1 MSAWPCTPYSS
12 QPHKKRPKEWVKLAS
27 SESPDPIVVASPGQ
41 LGQPGSAAL
50 DNSPVVYGLGF
61 FGLSSIGQ
69 ALAGYF
75 LFFYVDV
82 LGLAV
87 ALAAFVNV
95 VYAIWDAVNDP
106 LVGYLSDNTRSRWGR
121 RRPWLLAGLPFYL
134 FLFVLLYAVP
144 GAFRQGNGLF
154 WYALIVIFLWEAAST
169 VINTNYEAL
178 FPELFQGFKIRTRAS
193 AYSQGLG
200 AAGELLGFALTPIVY
215 TAFGFEAMALLF
227 AVMAGILLLISIF
240 RNAEDPGAQEA
251 TPLNF
256 RQAFG
261 DVLRDRPFWHFTF
274 VATLLWFTT
283 GLYTIGTA
291 FYAKYTLGAG
301 PTGPSLIF
309 GTVFIV
315 AILSVTAWSRLVR
328 SLGVKKTWLWAIGVM
343 LLSAIAL
350 GLASDLRVA
359 IVASVIAGAGLG
371 GVKVCRE
378 MIIATLVDRSL
389 ARTGRRQEGVY
400 YSLNRFFGRLS
411 KLLEALALILLG
423 LLFGYVS
430 GEEPGPNPE
439 GAFRFLMSVLPFLC
453 MVAALLL
460 ARTLRLEEDESIAQA

>member
-1 MSAWPCTPYSS
+1 LA
-12 QPHKKRPKEWVKLAS
+12 KEWVKLMP
-27 SESPDPIVVASPGQ
+27 SESSGPLAAPSPGQ
-41 LGQPGSAAL
+41 LDQPRAAAL

-61 FGLSSIGQ
+61 FGLSSITQ

-87 ALAAFVNV
+87 TLAAFVNV

-121 RRPWLLAGLPFYL
+121 RRPWLVAGLPFYL
-134 FLFVLLYAVP
+134 ILFVLIYAVP
-144 GAFRQGNGLF
+144 EAFRQGNALF
-154 WYALIVIFLWEAAST
+154 WYALVMIFLWETAST
-169 VINTNYEAL
+169 VLNTNYQAL

-200 AAGELLGFALTPIVY
+200 SAGELAGFALTPIVY
-215 TAFGFEAMALLF
+215 TAFGFEGMAVLF
-227 AVMAGILLLISIF
+227 AVIAGVLLPLAIL
-240 RNAEDPGAQEA
+240 RNSEDPGAQEA
-251 TPLNF
+251 APLNF
-256 RQAFG
+256 REAFG

-283 GLYTIGTA
+283 GLFTIGTA

-301 PTGPSLIF
+301 PTAPSWIF
-309 GTVFIV
+309 GTVFII
-315 AILSVTAWSRLVR
+315 AILSVTVWSRLVR
-328 SLGVKKTWLWAIGVM
+328 RFGVKMTWLWAIGVI
-343 LLSAIAL
+343 LLSAVAL
-350 GLASDLRVA
+350 GMASDLSVA
-359 IVASVIAGAGLG
+359 IAAAAIAGAGLG

-378 MIIATLVDRSL
+378 MIIASLVDRSL
-389 ARTGRRQEGVY
+389 ARTGRRQEGIY
-400 YSLNRFFGRLS
+400 YGLNRFFGRLS
-411 KLLEALALILLG
+411 KILEALALILLG

-430 GEEPGPNPE
+430 GEDPGPDPAS
-439 GAFRFLMSVLPFLC
+439 AFRFLMSVLPFIF

-460 ARTLRLEEDESIAQA
+460 ARTLRLEEVESPAPA

>member
-1 MSAWPCTPYSS
+1 M
-12 QPHKKRPKEWVKLAS
+12 S
-27 SESPDPIVVASPGQ
+27 SESSGPIAAPAPGQ
-41 LGQPGSAAL
+41 LDQPGSAARY
-50 DNSPVVYGLGF
+50 NSPVVYGVGF
-61 FGLSSIGQ
+61 FGLSSIAQ

-87 ALAAFVNV
+87 TLAAVVNI

-144 GAFRQGNGLF
+144 GAFRQGNALF
-154 WYALIVIFLWEAAST
+154 WYALIAIFLWETAST
-169 VINTNYEAL
+169 VVNTNYQAL
-178 FPELFQGFKIRTRAS
+178 FPELFQGFKIRARAS

-200 AAGELLGFALTPIVY
+200 SAGELVGFALTPIIY
-215 TAFGFEAMALLF
+215 TAFGFEAMAVLF

-240 RNAEDPGAQEA
+240 RNSEDPGAQA
-251 TPLNF
+251 AAPLNL
-256 RQAFG
+256 REAFG

-291 FYAKYTLGAG
+291 FYARYTLGAG
-301 PTGPSLIF
+301 PTAPSLIF
-309 GTVFIV
+309 GTVFII
-315 AILSVTAWSRLVR
+315 AIVSVTVWSRLVR
-328 SLGVKKTWLWAIGVM
+328 RLGLKKTWLWAIGVM

-350 GLASDLRVA
+350 GLASDLSVA
-359 IVASVIAGAGLG
+359 VVASVIAGAGLG

-378 MIIATLVDRSL
+378 MILATLVDRSL

-430 GEEPGPNPE
+430 GEDPGPNPAS
-439 GAFRFLMSVLPFLC
+439 AFRFLMSVLPFIC
-453 MVAALLL
+453 MAAALLL
-460 ARTLRLEEDESIAQA
+460 ARTLRLEAYENPAPA

>member
-1 MSAWPCTPYSS
+1 M
-12 QPHKKRPKEWVKLAS
+12 S
-27 SESPDPIVVASPGQ
+27 SESSGPIAAPAPGQ
-41 LGQPGSAAL
+41 LDQPGSAARY
-50 DNSPVVYGLGF
+50 NSPVVYGVGF
-61 FGLSSIGQ
+61 FGLSSIAQ

-87 ALAAFVNV
+87 TLAAVVNI

-144 GAFRQGNGLF
+144 GAFRQGNALF
-154 WYALIVIFLWEAAST
+154 WYALIAIFLWETAST
-169 VINTNYEAL
+169 VVNTNYQAL
-178 FPELFQGFKIRTRAS
+178 FPELFQGFKIRARAS

-200 AAGELLGFALTPIVY
+200 SAGELVGFALTPIVY
-215 TAFGFEAMALLF
+215 TAFGFEAMAVLF

-240 RNAEDPGAQEA
+240 RNSEDPGAQA
-251 TPLNF
+251 AAPLNF
-256 RQAFG
+256 REAFG

-291 FYAKYTLGAG
+291 FYARYTLGAG
-301 PTGPSLIF
+301 PTAPSLIF
-309 GTVFIV
+309 GTVFII
-315 AILSVTAWSRLVR
+315 AIVSVTVWSRLVR
-328 SLGVKKTWLWAIGVM
+328 RLGLKKTWLWAIGVM

-350 GLASDLRVA
+350 GLASDLSMAV
-359 IVASVIAGAGLG
+359 VASVIAGAGLG

-378 MIIATLVDRSL
+378 MILATLVDRSL

-430 GEEPGPNPE
+430 GEDPGPNPAS
-439 GAFRFLMSVLPFLC
+439 AFRFLMSVLPFIC
-453 MVAALLL
+453 MAAALLL
-460 ARTLRLEEDESIAQA
+460 ARTLRLEADENPAPA